1 MAEETRPGGSIFGSS
16 TTEEFVRDVMLSQDI
31 AAEIVASLGESKA
44 LEVARE
50 IIRLLAPEPD
60 DTLH

>member
-1 MAEETRPGGSIFGSS
+1 MAEETISGGSIFRSS

-50 IIRLLAPEPD
+50 IIGLLAPEPD